1 MKIYTCNFSNNLVF
15 YAKEMYNIFN
25 NSEFNTSN
33 YDEANYILTCLSDEL
48 NYPIYGN
55 MGFAL
60 PNDYIYDVVSFIKN
74 NFNLYENKKIITFYH
89 TTQFYIDNVINIC
102 YTKNDDDDRNIVICP
117 PAIKKYIFNKNID
130 KKYFLS
136 FKGNFSASEN
146 RLNIVKKFE
155 KYNSDK
161 NIIIDR
167 NDNNYD
173 YDDLMNNS
181 LFGIV
186 VEGDLPWS
194 YRFTECINSG
204 TIPII
209 IKPKNKNIFAFSE
222 LIDYSSFSIIKDES
236 EIDDLM
242 QNILPNL
249 SIETIQNMLI
259 SLENVNNKYF
269 ITRETQLNGI
279 LDILELKK

>member
-1 MKIYTCNFSNNLVF
+1 MKIYTCNFSNHLVF
-15 YAKEMYNIFN
+15 YAKEIYNIFN
-25 NSEFNTSN
+25 NSKFNTTN

-55 MGFAL
+55 MQFAL
-60 PNDYIYDVVSFIKN
+60 PNNYMYDVVSFIKN
-74 NFNLYENKKIITFYH
+74 NFNLHENKKIIIFYH
-89 TTQFYIDNVINIC
+89 TTQFFIDNVINIC
-102 YTKNDDDDRNIVICP
+102 YTKNDDDDRSIVICP

-146 RLNIVKKFE
+146 RINVIKKFE

-181 LFGIV
+181 LFGVV

-222 LIDYSSFSIIKDES
+222 LIDYSSFSIIKDEN
-236 EIDDLM
+236 EIDNLM

-249 SIETIQNMLI
+249 SVETIQNMLI

-269 ITRETQLNGI
+269 ITRETQMHGI